1 MTLEII
7 RQKIK
12 EAKEKKKALD
22 SSWYEAEYQCN
33 VEYWKKNKKSKV
45 FSEARDLS
53 KNLKEL
59 IESAAKLNFWDT
71 ASEISVLQAQLYIAP
86 YSAK

>member
-1 MTLEII
+1 MIMEII

-22 SSWYEAEYQCN
+22 SAWHEAEYQCN
-33 VEYWKKNKKSKV
+33 VEYWKRNKKAKV

-53 KNLKEL
+53 KNLEEL
-59 IESAAKLNFWDT
+59 IEIAAKLNFWDT